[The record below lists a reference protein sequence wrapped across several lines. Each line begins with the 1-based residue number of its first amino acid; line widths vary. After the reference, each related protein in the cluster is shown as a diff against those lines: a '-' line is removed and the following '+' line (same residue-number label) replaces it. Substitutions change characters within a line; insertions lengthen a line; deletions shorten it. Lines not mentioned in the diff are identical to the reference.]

1 MKPLLLG
8 FSGKAEH
15 GKTASAHILKE
26 FVEGDGGTCSIHE
39 ISTLI
44 RMECIA
50 EGLLPEGI
58 TREEM
63 NREQL
68 AILIKKG
75 NDRRAERPTYWTDTI
90 VASMLA
96 SGTDVAI
103 CPNLRFTQEAEAIR
117 IAGGYITRVNRL
129 NANRTPFISTTRDP
143 NEITE
148 TGLDY
153 WAADFYITNVTS
165 HGKLLERNV
174 IAVYE
179 HILDLEAGLH
189 E

>member
-15 GKTASAHILKE
+15 GKTASARITKE
-26 FVEGDGGTCSIHE
+26 FVEGDGGIASIHE

-44 RMECIA
+44 RLECIA

-68 AILIKKG
+68 AVLIKKG
-75 NDRRAERPTYWTDTI
+75 NDRRAENPTYWTDTI
-90 VASMLA
+90 VAAMLN
-96 SGTDVAI
+96 SGSNVAI
-103 CPNLRFTQEAEAIR
+103 CPNLRFTQEADAIR
-117 IAGGYITRVNRL
+117 NAGGYITRVNRL
-129 NANRTPFISTTRDP
+129 NANRTPFISLTRDP
-143 NEITE
+143 NDITE

-153 WAADFYITNVTS
+153 WAADFYITNVTG
-165 HGKLLERNV
+165 HNKLLERNV
-174 IAVYE
+174 TAVYE
-179 HILDLEAGLH
+179 HILDLEAGIL
-189 E
+189 